1 MSRASS
7 VDRLP
12 PDILAELNRLL
23 SDPRCS
29 QCEAKDQINAV
40 LAAEGHAE
48 RLSQS
53 AVNRYAIKMNE
64 VGRRLQE
71 RHQVADMWVGKF
83 GRLPQGQL
91 GQLII
96 QMVHGLAFDAGVQ
109 LSESAID
116 AEAMPATV
124 RMLKDLAQTLEKTE
138 RAASLNAERERQI
151 RQQAAE
157 QAARVAE
164 ASAKKAGLSSD
175 TINTIR
181 RDVLRMAE

>member
-1 MSRASS
+1 M
-7 VDRLP
+7 
-12 PDILAELNRLL
+12 
-23 SDPRCS
+23 
-29 QCEAKDQINAV
+29 
-40 LAAEGHAE
+40 
-48 RLSQS
+48 
-53 AVNRYAIKMNE
+53 NRYAKKMAE
-64 VGRRLQE
+64 VGQRLQE
-71 RHQVADMWVGKF
+71 RHQVADMWVDKF
-83 GRLPQGQL
+83 GRLPQGKL

-109 LSESAID
+109 LSEAPID

-138 RAASLNAERERQI
+138 RAASLNVQREREI

-157 QAARVAE
+157 QAASVAA

-175 TINTIR
+175 TIKTIR